1 MNNYCKYLVSYLNL
15 LKGLGKRHSDRKL
28 HKSTALLP
36 PIIASEN
43 MPKKSKE
50 NDSTSL
56 LLTIENVNKYTN
68 YFHRYPRRHLTKIS
82 NAPIEHQHNVNAYLE
97 QAQRMQPSNSL
108 NFETDMFVK
117 TKTSRHRKPPTDPYR
132 HTLLHPWKHAYF
144 SYQYPEC
151 REEYKRVRSTT
162 EWFDLSKY

>member
-1 MNNYCKYLVSYLNL
+1 MYCTFNYAVCSAKDFYWEWDNFYGNCFSFSFSFNSGFNL
-15 LKGLGKRHSDRKL
+15 TGF
-28 HKSTALLP
+28 
-36 PIIASEN
+36 N
-43 MPKKSKE
+43 
-50 NDSTSL
+50 
-56 LLTIENVNKYTN
+56 
-68 YFHRYPRRHLTKIS
+68 RYPRRHLTKIN

-117 TKTSRHRKPPTDPYR
+117 PKTSRHRKPPTDPYR

-151 REEYKRVRSTT
+151 RDEYKRVRSTT